1 MDFSQDKLTKKE
13 WDATEIPVSDAEM
26 KVLKLITEG
35 FLNVSIKINDCD
47 SIFTY
52 LKIEYSEALDNYIY
66 VRFLKDKVSNIAKK
80 CKADF
85 IEIAISLKATIIK
98 TADKIRM
105 EKTTYEKLVLAN
117 VYELVLVEHIAQLL
131 THKHAQNNRW
141 IFHYF
146 TLFKLIRNS
155 IPHINS
161 HIITIVSRIIDRF
174 EPEINMNHI
183 IANASEYIERN
194 SQLLRYAD
202 MELYE
207 HQKQI
212 ITISKD
218 ARSKLVLYIAPTGT
232 GKTLTPLALSEKHKI
247 IFVCAARHVGLAL
260 ARAAISINKRIAFAF
275 GCSSADNVRLHYF
288 SAKKYTK
295 NKKTGGIY
303 KVDNAVGS
311 KVEIMICDIRSYIP
325 AMHYMLA
332 FNEREHII
340 TYWDEP
346 TITMDYEMH
355 EFHAII
361 KRNWDE
367 NLIPNVVLSS
377 ATLPKLHELTD
388 TVADFMEK
396 FPDAVVHNI
405 VSHDCRKSIPII
417 NRFGYVEMPH
427 YLCATYAEVQE
438 MTTHCENYLTLM
450 RYYDLGETSKLIDFA
465 DALVHDQLKIHR
477 HFVSISD
484 VSMQSIKL
492 HYIRVLK
499 GMGDDVWT
507 QVQSHLTQLRV
518 RRIAPNVRIDA
529 QGNVV
534 LKSSSIGPG
543 VAVSSAKQG
552 QSISRSASVSVV
564 VPQIQ
569 LQQQPQEDG
578 NSAIYV
584 TTKDA
589 YTLTDGPTIFIVSDV
604 DKIARF
610 CIQQANIPACVMS
623 GIMEKIEFNNKVVA
637 EMEVLEERMTTL
649 QQKDDGGKRSDESS
663 KKQSKTDDSNKKK
676 GGEDTDDVQIKN
688 SEIRTLSETLLRLQS
703 LIKLVSLNET
713 FVPNKVMHI
722 AKWANTHVAP
732 SAFTSRIDEETVV
745 KIISLVGVD
754 DSWKILLLLG
764 IGVMAVH
771 SNPAFTEIMK
781 TLADNQFLFMTIATP
796 DYIYGTNYQ
805 FCHGYI
811 SKDLD
816 LTQEKI
822 IQAMGR
828 IGRNNIQQEYSVRF
842 RDDDKIRKLFTRE
855 LVKPEVINMNRL
867 FNSRYNL

>member
-26 KVLKLITEG
+26 KVLKLITDG
-35 FLNVSIKINDCD
+35 FSNVSIKINDCD

-66 VRFLKDKVSNIAKK
+66 TRYLKDKVSDIAKK
-80 CKADF
+80 CKSVSLL
-85 IEIAISLKATIIK
+85 EISISLKATVIK

-117 VYELVLVEHIAQLL
+117 VYELVLIEHIAQLL
-131 THKHAQNNRW
+131 TFKQAQNNRW
-141 IFHYF
+141 TFHYF

-155 IPHINS
+155 VPHINS
-161 HIITIVSRIIDRF
+161 HIMTIASRIIDRF

-194 SQLLRYAD
+194 SQLLKYAD

-212 ITISKD
+212 ITVSKD
-218 ARSKLVLYIAPTGT
+218 TRSKLVLYIAPTGT
-232 GKTLTPLALSEKHKI
+232 GKTLTPLALSERHKI

-295 NKKTGGIY
+295 NRKTGGIY

-346 TITMDYEMH
+346 TITMDYETH
-355 EFHAII
+355 EFHTII
-361 KRNWDE
+361 KCNWDE
-367 NLIPNVVLSS
+367 NLIPNMVLSS

-396 FPDAVVHNI
+396 FPDALVHNI

-427 YLCATYAEVQE
+427 YLCATYVEVQE

-450 RYYDLGETSKLIDFA
+450 RYYDLSETSKLIDFA
-465 DALVHDQLKIHR
+465 DGLVHDQLKINR
-477 HFVSISD
+477 HFVSIDD

-499 GMGDDVWT
+499 GMGDNVWT
-507 QVQSHLTQLRV
+507 QVQSHLTRLRV
-518 RRIAPNVRIDA
+518 KRIAPNGRIDA

-552 QSISRSASVSVV
+552 QSISRSASVC
-564 VPQIQ
+564 VP
-569 LQQQPQEDG
+569 LQAPPTPAEDG

-623 GIMEKIEFNNKVVA
+623 GIMEKIAFNNKVVA

-649 QQKDDGGKRSDESS
+649 QQKDGGSGKRADESS

-676 GGEDTDDVQIKN
+676 GGEDADDVQTKS

-713 FVPNKVMHI
+713 FVPNKLMHI
-722 AKWANTHVAP
+722 AKWANTHIAP

-764 IGVMAVH
+764 IGVMALH

-867 FNSRYNL
+867 FNSRNNNL

>member
-13 WDATEIPVSDAEM
+13 WDATEIPVSEAEM
-26 KVLKLITEG
+26 KVLKLITDG
-35 FLNVSIKINDCD
+35 FSNVSIKINDCD

-66 VRFLKDKVSNIAKK
+66 TRYLKDTVSDIAKK
-80 CKADF
+80 CKVVSLL
-85 IEIAISLKATIIK
+85 EISISLKSTIIK
-98 TADKIRM
+98 TADRIRM
-105 EKTTYEKLVLAN
+105 DKTTYEKLLLAN
-117 VYELVLVEHIAQLL
+117 VYELVLIEHISKLL
-131 THKHAQNNRW
+131 AFKQVQNNRW

-161 HIITIVSRIIDRF
+161 HILTITSRIIDRF

-183 IANASEYIERN
+183 IANSSEYIERN
-194 SQLLRYAD
+194 AQLLRYAD

-218 ARSKLVLYIAPTGT
+218 ERPKLVLYIAPTGT

-346 TITMDYEMH
+346 TITMDYPTH
-355 EFHAII
+355 EFHSII

-367 NLIPNVVLSS
+367 NLIPNMVLSS

-388 TVADFMEK
+388 TIADFMEK
-396 FPDAVVHNI
+396 FPDAIIHNI

-450 RYYDLGETSKLIDFA
+450 RYYDLSETSKLIDFA
-465 DALVHDQLKIHR
+465 DGLVHDQLKINR
-477 HFVSISD
+477 HFTTIDD

-499 GMGDDVWT
+499 GMGDNVWT
-507 QVQSHLTQLRV
+507 QVHSHLMPLRV
-518 RRIAPNVRIDA
+518 RRIAPNGRIDA

-543 VAVSSAKQG
+543 VLVSSVKQG
-552 QSISRSASVSVV
+552 QPLSRSASVC
-564 VPQIQ
+564 VPIPAQPL
-569 LQQQPQEDG
+569 LQQEDG

-637 EMEVLEERMTTL
+637 EMEVLEEKMTAL
-649 QQKDDGGKRSDESS
+649 QTSQKDGNGKRSDESS
-663 KKQSKTDDSNKKK
+663 KKQSKTDDSNKRK
-676 GGEDTDDVQIKN
+676 EDTDDVQTKN

-703 LIKLVSLNET
+703 LIRLVSLNET
-713 FVPNKVMHI
+713 FVPNKLMHI
-722 AKWANTHVAP
+722 AKWANTHVVP

>member
-1 MDFSQDKLTKKE
+1 
-13 WDATEIPVSDAEM
+13 
-26 KVLKLITEG
+26 
-35 FLNVSIKINDCD
+35 
-47 SIFTY
+47 
-52 LKIEYSEALDNYIY
+52 
-66 VRFLKDKVSNIAKK
+66 
-80 CKADF
+80 
-85 IEIAISLKATIIK
+85 
-98 TADKIRM
+98 
-105 EKTTYEKLVLAN
+105 
-117 VYELVLVEHIAQLL
+117 
-131 THKHAQNNRW
+131 
-141 IFHYF
+141 
-146 TLFKLIRNS
+146 
-155 IPHINS
+155 
-161 HIITIVSRIIDRF
+161 
-174 EPEINMNHI
+174 
-183 IANASEYIERN
+183 
-194 SQLLRYAD
+194 
-202 MELYE
+202 
-207 HQKQI
+207 
-212 ITISKD
+212 
-218 ARSKLVLYIAPTGT
+218 
-232 GKTLTPLALSEKHKI
+232 
-247 IFVCAARHVGLAL
+247 
-260 ARAAISINKRIAFAF
+260 
-275 GCSSADNVRLHYF
+275 
-288 SAKKYTK
+288 
-295 NKKTGGIY
+295 
-303 KVDNAVGS
+303 
-311 KVEIMICDIRSYIP
+311 VEIMICDIRSYIP

-346 TITMDYEMH
+346 TITMDYETH

-367 NLIPNVVLSS
+367 NLIPNMVLSS

-396 FPDAVVHNI
+396 FPDALVHNI

-465 DALVHDQLKIHR
+465 DGLVHNQLKINR
-477 HFVSISD
+477 HFVSIDD

-507 QVQSHLTQLRV
+507 QVQAHLTQIRV

-529 QGNVV
+529 QGNVI

-543 VAVSSAKQG
+543 VAVSSVKQG
-552 QSISRSASVSVV
+552 QTISRSASVC
-564 VPQIQ
+564 VP
-569 LQQQPQEDG
+569 LQPLPIPQEDG

-589 YTLTDGPTIFIVSDV
+589 YTLTDGPTIFIVNDV

-649 QQKDDGGKRSDESS
+649 QQKDGGSGKRADESS

-676 GGEDTDDVQIKN
+676 SSEDTDDVQTKN

-713 FVPNKVMHI
+713 FVPNKLMHI
-722 AKWANTHVAP
+722 AKWANTHIAP

-764 IGVMAVH
+764 IGVMALH